1 MEKWGE
7 VGVINGRGWVMDL
20 REGGSGTD
28 RCVGDQR
35 KEQKV
40 PLPEKRGALKSRR
53 GAQTGVWVEYS
64 YMFQLCVMVGS
75 YIGYFIRL
83 L

>member
-40 PLPEKRGALKSRR
+40 PLPEK
-53 GAQTGVWVEYS
+53 GVP
-64 YMFQLCVMVGS
+64 
-75 YIGYFIRL
+75 
-83 L
+83 

>member
-1 MEKWGE
+1 MG
-7 VGVINGRGWVMDL
+7 GVWVMDL

-40 PLPEKRGALKSRR
+40 PLPEKKGCPEKQKRGSDRCLGGIFIHVPALCY
-53 GAQTGVWVEYS
+53 GW
-64 YMFQLCVMVGS
+64 
-75 YIGYFIRL
+75 FIYWIFHPVTLICL
-83 L
+83 LIDDIV